1 MKHELQ
7 KYSELKAVFSNM
19 VEAVVVVD
27 ESGKITNLNRAA
39 ASLLNIQANKAIG
52 EHFVEVISNPDMHR
66 FFEEILNSREPVERE
81 IVFLSSANEQLYL
94 QSHGVPI
101 RDKNLK
107 KSRALAV
114 FNDVTKL
121 RRLEAIRSDFVAN
134 VSHELKTPITA
145 IKGFVETLC
154 EGAVDEPMER
164 KHFLDIILKNAD
176 RLHSIVDDLLTLS
189 RVEEEDRKSQIILQP
204 ESISKPMIAA
214 IEACSLKAFE
224 KGIRIVFDCPEDIRA
239 KINPPLLEQAV
250 ANLIVNSIKYSE
262 ENTTVILKGR
272 ADDDAVTITVKDH
285 GIGIAEEHLPRLFER
300 FYRSDKARSRKLG
313 GTGLGLAI
321 VKHIVSAHNGKV
333 KVKSRVGEGT
343 TFTIK
348 LPSVQNGLGSLARQN
363 PA

>member
-1 MKHELQ
+1 MKHELE

-19 VEAVVVVD
+19 VEAVLVVD
-27 ESGKITNLNRAA
+27 EAGKLTNLNHAA
-39 ASLLNIQANKAIG
+39 ARLLNLQANKAIG
-52 EHFVEVISNPDMHR
+52 EHFADVIRNPDMHR
-66 FFEEILNSREPVERE
+66 FLRQILGSQEPVETE
-81 IVFLSSANEQLYL
+81 IAFLSSDNEQFYL
-94 QSHGVPI
+94 QGHGVLI

-121 RRLEAIRSDFVAN
+121 RRLESIRSDFVAN
-134 VSHELKTPITA
+134 VSHELKTPITTV
-145 IKGFVETLC
+145 KGFVETLRD
-154 EGAVDEPMER
+154 GAVDDPSER

-176 RLHSIVDDLLTLS
+176 RLHSIVEDLLTLS
-189 RVEEEDRKSQIILQP
+189 RVEEEDRKSQIILQS
-204 ESISKPMIAA
+204 ESIAKPMVAA

-224 KGIRIVFDCPEDIRA
+224 KGIRIVFDCPDDVRA
-239 KINPPLLEQAV
+239 KVNAPLLEQAV
-250 ANLIVNSIKYSE
+250 TNLIVNSIKYSE

-272 ADDDAVTITVKDH
+272 AVDDAVTITVKDH

-321 VKHIVSAHNGKV
+321 VKHIVSAHHGRV
-333 KVKSRVGEGT
+333 KVKSRLGEGT

-348 LPSVQNGLGSLARQN
+348 LPQEQERARTDS
-363 PA
+363 